1 MFCINSEIAENTMFK
16 FVLPIRNIVFV
27 HATSQKNT
35 RRRTIGGI
43 VSIIGLVFACFVLR
57 LWHLDTVA
65 LRGDEAYAVLNW
77 TAPPLSESWWVIL
90 SREPHPAGALTLY
103 WIWTALA
110 GQTEWAVRLLPAL
123 SSVLATG
130 VIIRLARDLTGS
142 AAVGWWA
149 GAAWAMNP
157 FALYHAQDARTLSTL
172 VAFSALNLLLM
183 RRAIHGQRGAGT
195 AYILS
200 QTLTFYLSY
209 VEAFGLVA
217 QVGLVLLAYRQRLWW
232 VIRRLWLPVGVLCL
246 PVGLMLLNFLLN
258 SRFETHSSGFDVSI
272 LLYQYLPALLFG
284 SVPAPWAAPLAY
296 GLIGWMIWRGGS
308 LRSYGIAG
316 IVMPLAAFAMLSAAS
331 AGFFLPGYLIG
342 SVPSL
347 SVGIGTLAMRRPLGG
362 VMSLFILGIMLVGM
376 VRYWAIDPPKSPDW
390 RGLAA
395 NLAARADDGAVFVVG
410 TPDTAAEYYMRLP
423 LYFIPP
429 AQPNPTDDFAALLT
443 RYHTVFVSG
452 DARAESARLYYLAH
466 AQRIDDGQP
475 FGVMQFRR
483 WDVPPEE
490 ITRPLRITFGNV
502 AQLRGW
508 SLAGSGQDGSA
519 LLLYWEALG
528 QTKTLHSILTHIS
541 AGLLDPA
548 APVISLDHGIRRGE
562 LDTIQ
567 WAIGGLYR
575 DDVRLPTDLPT
586 GWYTVWVGLYDITTQ
601 QAVPPAPR
609 LPLGV
614 FYRP

>member
-1 MFCINSEIAENTMFK
+1 MFK
-16 FVLPIRNIVFV
+16 FVQRIRNIVFV
-27 HATSQKNT
+27 HTTSQKKPH
-35 RRRTIGGI
+35 RRAIGGI
-43 VSIIGLVFACFVLR
+43 VSIMVFIFACFMLR
-57 LWHLDTVA
+57 LWHLDAVA

-77 TAPPLSESWWVIL
+77 TAPPLSEAWWTIL
-90 SREPHPAGALTLY
+90 SREPHPAGALLLY
-103 WIWTALA
+103 GGWTALV
-110 GQTEWAVRLLPAL
+110 GQTEWAVRLLPVL
-123 SSVLATG
+123 SSVLAMA

-142 AAVGWWA
+142 AVVGWWA
-149 GAAWAMNP
+149 GAAWAVNP
-157 FALYHAQDARTLSTL
+157 FVLYHAQDARTLSTL
-172 VAFSALNLLLM
+172 VAFSAFNLLLM
-183 RRAIHGQRGAGT
+183 RRAIHGQRGAGA

-217 QVGLVLLAYRQRLWW
+217 QAGLVLLNYRQRLWW
-232 VIRRLWLPVGVLCL
+232 VISRLWLPVGVLCL
-246 PVGLMLLNFLLN
+246 PVGLMLLNFVLN
-258 SRFETHSSGFDVSI
+258 SRFETHSSGFDAGV
-272 LLYQYLPALLFG
+272 LLGQYLPTLLFG
-284 SVPAPWAAPLAY
+284 SMPPQLTAPLVY
-296 GLIGWMIWRGGS
+296 GLIGWMMWRGGHI
-308 LRSYGIAG
+308 RAYGIAG
-316 IVMPLAAFAMLSAAS
+316 VVMPMAAFAMLSAAS

-342 SVPSL
+342 SVPVL
-347 SVGIGTLAMRRPLGG
+347 SVGIGALAVRRPFGLLLSALILGG
-362 VMSLFILGIMLVGM
+362 MLVGTA
-376 VRYWAIDPPKSPDW
+376 RYWVIDPPKSPDW
-390 RGLAA
+390 RGLAS

-410 TPDTAAEYYMRLP
+410 TPDTAAEYYLRLP

-475 FGVMQFRR
+475 LGVMQFRR
-483 WDVPPEE
+483 WDAPPEE
-490 ITRPLRITFGNV
+490 ITRPLRITFGDV
-502 AQLRGW
+502 AQLHGW
-508 SLAGSGQDGSA
+508 SLAGSGQDGSV

-528 QTKTLHSILTHIS
+528 QTDTLHSVLTHIS

-562 LDTIQ
+562 LDTMQ

-575 DDVRLPTDLPT
+575 DDVRLPADLPT